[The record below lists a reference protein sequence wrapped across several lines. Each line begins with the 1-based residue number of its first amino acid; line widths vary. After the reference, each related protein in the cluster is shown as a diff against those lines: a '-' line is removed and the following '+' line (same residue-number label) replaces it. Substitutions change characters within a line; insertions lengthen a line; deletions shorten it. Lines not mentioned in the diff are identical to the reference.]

1 MARLEN
7 RATGV
12 VSCCFLL
19 SRLFPLLAFWGGDMN
34 YKIIRPRFL
43 EVLVCC
49 ITPFKGSP
57 EGMENSLC
65 PWKTKGVW
73 REAAGVGFRPSQLSI
88 QLLRGLYPRVLLAG
102 PKAQRRSCY
111 DLTVKYTPTTP
122 AHVCALDHLVPRWDA
137 VSEVLETW
145 RKEVWLTEMCLLGWV
160 FENCYSTLLPGLSFR
175 FLIAT
180 II

>member
-1 MARLEN
+1 MTGSGSRDQENLPAISIPVTLGVWHQTVLLQSSSGRLLRTLHLMARLEN

-12 VSCCFLL
+12 VSCRLLL

-65 PWKTKGVW
+65 PWKTKGIW

-122 AHVCALDHLVPRWDA
+122 AHVCALDHLVPR
-137 VSEVLETW
+137 
-145 RKEVWLTEMCLLGWV
+145 
-160 FENCYSTLLPGLSFR
+160 
-175 FLIAT
+175 
-180 II
+180 